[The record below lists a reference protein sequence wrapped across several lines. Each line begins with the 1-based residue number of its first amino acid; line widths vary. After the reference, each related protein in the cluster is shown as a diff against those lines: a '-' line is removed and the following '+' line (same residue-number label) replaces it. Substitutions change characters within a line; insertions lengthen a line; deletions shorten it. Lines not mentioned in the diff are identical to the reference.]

1 MTNPAPALV
10 VSDGQR
16 AALEVLSKSRTAS
29 HREVQRA
36 QVLLMAAEGLANESI
51 AKVAG
56 TSPGTVR
63 AWRARFEAEGLSRLG
78 EVRAGRGRKP
88 GIPQSKIGQRVAVTR

>member
-56 TSPGTVR
+56 VEANNTAIKNIKRTARGYRNYKSVILLRSAVR
-63 AWRARFEAEGLSRLG
+63 TAA
-78 EVRAGRGRKP
+78 
-88 GIPQSKIGQRVAVTR
+88 

>member
-1 MTNPAPALV
+1 MANIAKALV
-10 VSDGQR
+10 VSDSQR
-16 AALEVLSKSRTAS
+16 ALLEALSKSQTAS
-29 HREVQRA
+29 HRQVQRA

-63 AWRARFEAEGLSRLG
+63 AWLTW
-78 EVRAGRGRKP
+78 VRCVP
-88 GIPQSKIGQRVAVTR
+88 GGAASP

>member
-1 MTNPAPALV
+1 MSNPAPALV

-16 AALEVLSKSRTAS
+16 AALEVLSKSQTAS

-56 TSPGTVR
+56 TSPGTGR
-63 AWRARFEAEGLSRLG
+63 AWRGPVEEEGLAELG
-78 EVRAGRGRKP
+78 KGRGGRGRKP
-88 GIPQSKIGQRVAVTR
+88 SSSQGQIEEDVVV